1 VIAESIVAL
10 TLADALLET
19 LGGDTMSSLRIPVA
33 RLRLAGRT
41 ALGHLFLV
49 GPMGSGKTS
58 AGLSLA
64 RRMDRP
70 FIDLDGR
77 IEARAGASIA
87 QIFER
92 RGEAGFRELEAKTLA
107 EAAGEAPAVIAL
119 GGGAIQN
126 EAAWRLMRRTGIT
139 LGLRAAPEESIRRIR
154 SSDKPVEARPLLAG
168 GDPVAALRKL
178 SAARERYYARAD
190 LDLDTDRLDAEAVAA
205 AAVGLIRSIQGPLTT
220 SHSTQAEQRGAA
232 APEGEA

>member
-1 VIAESIVAL
+1 
-10 TLADALLET
+10 
-19 LGGDTMSSLRIPVA
+19 M
-33 RLRLAGRT
+33 
-41 ALGHLFLV
+41 
-49 GPMGSGKTS
+49 
-58 AGLSLA
+58 
-64 RRMDRP
+64 
-70 FIDLDGR
+70 
-77 IEARAGASIA
+77 
-87 QIFER
+87 
-92 RGEAGFRELEAKTLA
+92 EAKTLA

-220 SHSTQAEQRGAA
+220 SHVDHAEQRGTA